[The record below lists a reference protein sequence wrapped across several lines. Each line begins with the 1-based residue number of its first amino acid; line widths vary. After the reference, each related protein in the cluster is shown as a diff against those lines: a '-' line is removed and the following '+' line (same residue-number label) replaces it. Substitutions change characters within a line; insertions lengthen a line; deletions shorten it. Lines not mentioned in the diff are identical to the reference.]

1 MVALQKTFRTA
12 EIAQQPLIEE
22 KKWDPIAEGWYD
34 SMIVNADVRDTK
46 AGTGQYIAI
55 RFDVT
60 GPTNEGRVIFTNI
73 NISNP
78 NPKAVEIGHQQ
89 LARITEIASI
99 SELTDTDQLIGS
111 SMSIKV
117 TIKSDDQYG
126 DRNEIRG
133 YRDSNAKQSMSKAS
147 AAAPPWA
154 AKPAEGLDDDIPF

>member
-12 EIAQQPLIEE
+12 EIAQQPLSEE
-22 KKWDPIAEGWYD
+22 KKWEPIAEGWYD
-34 SMIVNADVRDTK
+34 AMIVSADVRDTK

-89 LARITEIASI
+89 LGRITEIANI
-99 SELTDTDQLIGS
+99 AELTDTDQLIGM
-111 SMSIKV
+111 SMGIKV
-117 TIKSDDQYG
+117 TVKSDEQYG

-133 YRDSNAKQSMSKAS
+133 YRESKMKPSMVKAG

-154 AKPAEGLDDDIPF
+154 AKPPEGLDDDIPF